1 MKRKAFTTCK
11 KSARNEISPLQFRNK
26 NPKRD
31 ERSSTACS
39 RYTDRFTL
47 IRLPAVSKHR
57 HTPFALTELLAYRG
71 KALRA
76 KRSSNFTLIELLVVI
91 AIIAI
96 LAALLLPALNRAKET
111 AWAVVCIGNLKQNNI
126 AFQTYASDDSE
137 SIVHLMRWGPGTNHE
152 FWQQRLYN
160 SGSISAQDTFT
171 CPSMSNERYDPNDI
185 YTAYGAIIDP
195 VSPPGLS
202 INMVQSTGPADTR
215 FFRLNQLTG
224 PDTVALIVDS
234 SDGDAIADVNIN
246 PMGTYQITRIWKS
259 DPNPGDRV
267 HLRHARRANV
277 AYADGHVEASDADRL
292 KECEFQGGW
301 IGVGGPETHAW
312 MPF

>member
-1 MKRKAFTTCK
+1 MTPKALTTSN
-11 KSARNEISPLQFRNK
+11 KSSRNEHIALQFRNN

-31 ERSSTACS
+31 ERPSTECS

-47 IRLPAVSKHR
+47 IRLPAESKNR
-57 HTPFALTELLAYRG
+57 RTPFALTELLACRG

-96 LAALLLPALNRAKET
+96 LAALLLPALNLAKEK
-111 AWAVVCIGNLKQNNI
+111 AYAVVCIGNLKQNNI
-126 AFQTYASDDSE
+126 AFQMYATDDSE
-137 SIVHLMRWGPGTNHE
+137 SIVHLMRWGPGPNHE
-152 FWQQRLYN
+152 FWQQSLYN

-171 CPSMSNERYDPNDI
+171 CPSMRNEKYDPSDI

-195 VSPPGLS
+195 TSPPGLS
-202 INMVQSTGPADTR
+202 INMVQSSGPSDTR
-215 FFRLNQLTG
+215 FFRLNRLTA

-234 SDGDAIADVNIN
+234 SDGDAIVDAHIN
-246 PMGTYQITRIWKS
+246 PMGTYQVTRIWKT

-277 AYADGHVEASDADRL
+277 AYADGHVEASDPERL
-292 KECEFQGGW
+292 KESEFQGGW